1 MSVCYGI
8 PWVKFIFCRFSQSIF
23 AEITWPNEITIDWLS
38 DVPWLVWFPFK
49 NISQN
54 LPSNLF
60 GLFFF
65 YLVQSFWIFLFCLNS
80 VLGKIVFYVFCK
92 LLCKI
97 SHIWHFPQL
106 SRCQRNESFHGT
118 SFFFLYLNHNKL
130 VLCLWWGEFC
140 ASELE
145 GNGHSF
151 KNMKGLSW
159 LWSYGS
165 WIYKYLFNQCLSA
178 L

>member
-1 MSVCYGI
+1 MEYPEWSSFSVDSHNQSLL
-8 PWVKFIFCRFSQSIF
+8 KSHDQMKSQLTDCQMF
-23 AEITWPNEITIDWLS
+23 LGWCGFLS
-38 DVPWLVWFPFK
+38 KIYLRTCLPIYLVY
-49 NISQN
+49 
-54 LPSNLF
+54 
-60 GLFFF
+60 FFF

-118 SFFFLYLNHNKL
+118 SFFLYLNHNKL